1 MAQMNLP
8 NRNRPT
14 GIENQLMWAE
24 GKKRI
29 NYDFEINI
37 YTEIHIKQ
45 INNRDLVYN
54 RENCIQYFVKSKMEN
69 NL

>member
-14 GIENQLMWAE
+14 GIENKLMGVE

-37 YTEIHIKQ
+37 YTVLHIKQ

>member
-14 GIENQLMWAE
+14 CIENQLMWAE